1 MKIPKARKLPSGNWF
16 VQLRLNGK
24 SHSITAPTEKSA
36 VAQAMAIKS
45 GILKEQMEPL
55 SITLHT
61 AYARYI
67 DVKRDV
73 LSPSTVAGYERLSRN
88 TFQGIMSLRLDKL
101 TNDRIQREIS
111 AMARSG
117 KSPKYIRNAE
127 GLLSSVLRMY
137 HPGFSMN
144 VYMPPK
150 EKAEPRKVSEDE
162 IRQILAAASGSEMEL
177 PILMAV
183 WLGMRMSEIRGARF
197 EDIKNH
203 KLHVCR
209 AIVDDVHGNATAKPP
224 KTFSGD
230 RWLPLP
236 SHIENLMLAQDQSTG
251 YIVNLTGQAIYK
263 RFTRLLEQNGIEHC
277 RFHDLRHANAA
288 AMILLGIESR
298 YAQERGGWNSDWI
311 YKQVYGY
318 TMQNAMDKDAAAI
331 DAYFSQMLPP
341 SE

>member
-1 MKIPKARKLPSGNWF
+1 MKIPKARQLPSGNWF
-16 VQLRLNGK
+16 VQLRIGGK
-24 SHSITAPTEKSA
+24 SHSITAATEKAA
-36 VAQAMAIKS
+36 VAQALAIKA
-45 GILKEQMEPL
+45 GILKEQQEPL
-55 SITLHT
+55 SITLSA
-61 AYARYI
+61 AYSRYI
-67 DVKRDV
+67 EAKRDV
-73 LSPSTVAGYERLSRN
+73 LSPSTVAGYERLSQN

-127 GLLSSVLRMY
+127 GLLSSVLKMY
-137 HPGFSMN
+137 HPHFTLN
-144 VYMPPK
+144 VFMPPK
-150 EKAEPRKVSEDE
+150 EKAEPRKVTEDE
-162 IRQILAAASGSEMEL
+162 IRSILAAAVGTPMEL

-197 EDIKNH
+197 EDIRDH
-203 KLHVCR
+203 RLHVCR
-209 AIVDDVHGNATAKPP
+209 AIVDDKNGNAAEKPP

-236 SHIENLMLAQDQSTG
+236 SYIEDLMLRQDRSTG

-263 RFTRLLEQNGIEHC
+263 RFTRLLEQNGIAHC

-318 TMQNAMDKDAAAI
+318 TMPNVMDRDAAAI
-331 DAYFSQMLPP
+331 DAYFSQMLPQND
-341 SE
+341 

>member
-1 MKIPKARKLPSGNWF
+1 MKIPKARQLPSGNWF
-16 VQLRLNGK
+16 VQLRLGGK
-24 SHSITAPTEKSA
+24 SHSITAPTEKAA
-36 VAQAMAIKS
+36 VAKAMAIKT
-45 GILKEQMEPL
+45 GILKEQQDPL
-55 SITLHT
+55 SITLGS
-61 AYARYI
+61 AYSRYI

-73 LSPSTVAGYERLSRN
+73 LSPSTVAGYERLSQN
-88 TFQGIMSLRLDKL
+88 TFQGIMPLRLDRL
-101 TNDRIQREIS
+101 TNDQIQREIS
-111 AMARSG
+111 AMARAG

-127 GLLSSVLRMY
+127 GLLSSVLKMY

-150 EKAEPRKVSEDE
+150 QKPEPRKVTEDE
-162 IRQILAAASGSEMEL
+162 IRQIIAAAAGTPIEL

-197 EDIKNH
+197 EDIKDH
-203 KLHVCR
+203 RLHVCR
-209 AIVDDVHGNATAKPP
+209 AIVDDVNGNATAKPP

-236 SHIENLMLAQDQSTG
+236 AYIENLMLAQDHATG
-251 YIVNLTGQAIYK
+251 YIVNLSGQAIYK
-263 RFTRLLEQNGIEHC
+263 RFSRLLEQSGIEHC

-318 TMQNAMDKDAAAI
+318 TMPTAMDTAAASI
-331 DAYFSQMLPP
+331 DAYFARMLPKAD
-341 SE
+341 